1 MIEFDASGA
10 GLGDV
15 LMQEGR
21 PIAYFSKGLSKQT
34 QAKSTYEKKLMALVL
49 AIQALRPYLLGQK
62 FIVRTDHRSLRHLLH
77 QKIATP
83 AQQLWVAKLLGYD
96 FSVEYKPG
104 ISNAAAD
111 ALSRQ
116 QEESSFAVISASQW
130 VDTVKLQKKVEVDPS
145 LGKLVQ
151 QLKLDPSCQPPY
163 NLIGGQLYYQG
174 QLVIPSNSTWVNTLL
189 TEFLATPNGGHSG
202 ALRTY
207 RRLASSLYCPEM
219 FKVVKKFVA
228 SYEVFQKNKYET
240 LSPAGLLQPLPI
252 PDQIWE
258 DLSMDFITS
267 LPKSHGF
274 DCLLI
279 VVDRLSK
286 YGHFILLKHPYT
298 ARTVADLFIKE
309 VVKLHGIPKTIVS
322 DCDPIFMSMF
332 WQELFRSMGTKL
344 RMSSAYHPESDGQ
357 TEVLNRCVETY
368 LRCFCAEQPHTWAK
382 WISWTE
388 YSYNTSFQTASGTT
402 PFRVVYGRNP
412 PSLLQFMPGECRVQ
426 FLAD

>member
-116 QEESSFAVISASQW
+116 QEESSFAAISASQW
-130 VDTVKLQKKVEVDPS
+130 VDTVKLQKEVEVDPS

-163 NLIGGQLYYQG
+163 NLIGG
-174 QLVIPSNSTWVNTLL
+174 
-189 TEFLATPNGGHSG
+189 
-202 ALRTY
+202 
-207 RRLASSLYCPEM
+207 
-219 FKVVKKFVA
+219 
-228 SYEVFQKNKYET
+228 
-240 LSPAGLLQPLPI
+240 
-252 PDQIWE
+252 
-258 DLSMDFITS
+258 
-267 LPKSHGF
+267 
-274 DCLLI
+274 
-279 VVDRLSK
+279 
-286 YGHFILLKHPYT
+286 
-298 ARTVADLFIKE
+298 
-309 VVKLHGIPKTIVS
+309 
-322 DCDPIFMSMF
+322 
-332 WQELFRSMGTKL
+332 
-344 RMSSAYHPESDGQ
+344 
-357 TEVLNRCVETY
+357 
-368 LRCFCAEQPHTWAK
+368 
-382 WISWTE
+382 
-388 YSYNTSFQTASGTT
+388 
-402 PFRVVYGRNP
+402 
-412 PSLLQFMPGECRVQ
+412 
-426 FLAD
+426 